1 MSAQRTTVATLC
13 AALAAAFAAQAAAG
27 TITVNG
33 SISAADSLALD
44 YTGNFFYDAFD
55 LTTTMPG
62 TVTVSLAAGPKMM
75 PWLADWNHV
84 VLPTFR
90 WQGGAIDVYGESM
103 EIVSN
108 STPGTTV
115 TLTSFS
121 ILPGVT
127 YQLAPSTLDY
137 LPGVGLDN
145 YVLTVDYGTLPEGA
159 VTLTPLTPVVP
170 EPETWVLLAGG
181 LALLGRR
188 LRAVGVR

>member
-1 MSAQRTTVATLC
+1 MSALRNVAAILG
-13 AALAAAFAAQAAAG
+13 LFLSAQAGAG

-33 SISAADSLALD
+33 AITGSDSLALD
-44 YTGNFFYDAFD
+44 FTGYFHYDAFN

-62 TVTVSLAAGPKMM
+62 TVTVSLAAGPKLM
-75 PWLADWNHV
+75 PWLADWDHV

-108 STPGTTV
+108 STPGTTIS
-115 TLTSFS
+115 LTSFS

-127 YQLAPSTLDY
+127 YQIAPSTLDY
-137 LPGVGLDN
+137 LPGAGLDS

-159 VTLTPLTPVVP
+159 VTLVPLTPVVP
-170 EPETWVLLAGG
+170 EPETWAMLAAG

-188 LRAVGVR
+188 LRTAGAR